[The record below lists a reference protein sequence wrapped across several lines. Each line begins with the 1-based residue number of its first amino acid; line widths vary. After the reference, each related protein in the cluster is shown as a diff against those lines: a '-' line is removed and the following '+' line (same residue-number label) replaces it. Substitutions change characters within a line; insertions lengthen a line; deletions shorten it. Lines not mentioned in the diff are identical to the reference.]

1 MAEEIMT
8 PSGKVVEMTDH
19 FPKRKGI
26 KGRKRKPT
34 DYDNLVLDAY
44 NRGEVLKIEFGDDQ
58 DTLANVKRDVDKALD
73 LHGLGADKEVEDG
86 YYWVRARD
94 KKVYQYGTQDEAESE
109 SEDDEDDEE

>member
-1 MAEEIMT
+1 MAEEVIT
-8 PSGKVVEMTDH
+8 PSGGVVELTNY

-44 NRGEVLKIEFGDDQ
+44 NRGDSMKIEFGDEEG
-58 DTLANVKRDVDKALD
+58 LANIRRDVSKALE

-86 YYWVRARD
+86 YLWVRPRD
-94 KKVYQYGTQDEAESE
+94 KKVYAYGDSGQDEYEGS
-109 SEDDEDDEE
+109 DEDDQE